1 MTTPNK
7 PKRAAEVEQDI
18 REMLRRSR
26 EAQGLPPTIT
36 DEATLARVQA
46 LLDHAGGDD

>member
-1 MTTPNK
+1 MKRRKTPT
-7 PKRAAEVEQDI
+7 PETVADDI

-46 LLDHAGGDD
+46 LLDHTGGE

>member
-1 MTTPNK
+1 MTTPKK
-7 PKRAAEVEQDI
+7 PRRVEDIDHDI

-36 DEATLARVQA
+36 DEAILARVQA
-46 LLDHAGGDD
+46 LLDHAGDE